1 MIKEEFFPTIFYAK
15 DIKLDNDMLA
25 TYFLNLSKQ
34 DPGVHKTNVKGWHSK
49 NLDHSQTEI
58 QPLLKELFDMQKE
71 IYQEEMLDREPL
83 LGNIWANLN
92 PSGGYNKTHMHPN
105 SLWSGVY
112 YIKAPKNSG
121 KLVCN
126 DPRPGVQIKMPV
138 RKEGTMPQSLWREVF
153 IEPQSGRIIMFPS
166 WVWHYVEPNES
177 NDIRISMSF
186 NFIQAGF

>member
-1 MIKEEFFPTIFYAK
+1 MIKEAFFPTIFYAK

-153 IEPQSGRIIMFPS
+153 IEPQSGRVIMFPS
-166 WVWHYVEPNES
+166 WIWHYVEPNES

>member
-15 DIKLDNDMLA
+15 DVKLDNDMLA
-25 TYFLNLSKQ
+25 TYFFNLSKQ

-71 IYQEEMLDREPL
+71 IYQEEMLDREPV

-92 PSGGYNKTHMHPN
+92 PPGSYNKSHMHPN

-112 YIKAPKNSG
+112 YVKASKNSG

-126 DPRPGVQIKMPV
+126 DPRPGIQIKMPV
-138 RKEGTMPQSLWREVF
+138 RKEGTMPQNLWREVF

>member
-153 IEPQSGRIIMFPS
+153 IEPQSGRVIMFPS
-166 WVWHYVEPNES
+166 WIWHYVEPNES

-186 NFIQAGF
+186 NFIPAGF

>member
-153 IEPQSGRIIMFPS
+153 IEPQSGRVIMFPS
-166 WVWHYVEPNES
+166 WIWHYVEPNES